1 MKTKTLTHVLAA
13 VGLWVPAVAGTGKLS
28 PHVEGYI
35 MNVGQWPSHVVAA
48 ARSGDVDV
56 WVTRTGMAVDRHVR
70 DRQTQTVQ
78 SHAVHVRYDAAK
90 GDAHVATGDYVTT
103 VTFIKGNRPD
113 QWFSAPVVASLRIEG
128 LVHGATAVYTLDK
141 QRIRYDL
148 ELESPQVLNRLK
160 TTVAGATV
168 RVAEGGQ
175 SVQFAEAGITLSDL
189 HVFQGG
195 KPLQAEFVSSPHG
208 VAASLSYTVSGAHPT
223 LPLVVDPVVYGS
235 YVGGAQNDS
244 LVGIVKSVGGDLAVA
259 GTTLELAYPAVPGY
273 RSQSGGGLDGFVA
286 VFDAQ
291 LTRMKAFTFI
301 GGAGDDRIRG
311 VASDAEGAIVVGGST
326 TSADYPV
333 STGAAGQI
341 PRGLVDGFV
350 SKLSPSI
357 QALQASSFIAGD
369 QDDIVNSVAID
380 SEGNLYAAGQTR
392 STRNFP
398 TTNGLIRTAGGNLDG
413 FLTKLSPNGSAYFY
427 STYLG
432 RAADDAA
439 TFVTVDAT
447 GSPYV
452 TGWTR
457 GTDFPTAPTPSG
469 MGQQQRRPYD
479 RTHNGGVD
487 AFVVKLGTDGGSYVY
502 STFWGGSGDDFGRGI
517 VVDEL
522 GRAHVVMTTN
532 SPNIEVANG
541 FGTLPIGGNDGVIG
555 TFAASGRDL
564 DAAAYF
570 GGTGDDQ
577 ILFMAPA
584 SASNF
589 LVLGSTT
596 SSNFPA
602 TSPGT
607 TSEKRGSTD
616 GFIAILSPAAIK
628 QSTLVPSQGDEQFTG
643 GFVDASGD
651 VHFAANTVNG
661 TMPVSE
667 NSFDST
673 RASGQ
678 DGWVGKYAWGTM
690 ELASPAGGESWCA
703 GSNQTV
709 SWAVDE
715 MLPTDTFTVQIS
727 EDGITWTN
735 LSAPSTS
742 RSYVWR
748 LANLAVN
755 SYHLRVLSSR
765 GHVSRT
771 TTPITITRPPTI
783 DEQPVG
789 SVSCSGESVRLTV
802 VARGNNLRYQWRRGG
817 QNIPNATSSVLDI
830 PSVSAANA
838 GRYDCVV
845 TGSCSPN
852 ATTVAVDVVVGTTTA
867 ITGQPSDV
875 TVDEGATAEFT
886 VAASGSGLSYQWY
899 RGAAELANANE
910 ATLRL
915 IGVDTTASGL
925 YSCEVRGACGTV
937 RSEGATLN
945 VRRVVNSVAAS
956 NTLRGVRV
964 LGPMPASNGITVAY
978 DGNAPFLNVR
988 ILDLSGAVV
997 SQGSHPAAQQIT
1009 VDCSMLPSATYVLEL
1024 EAHGASYR
1032 MLLPVSR

>member
-13 VGLWVPAVAGTGKLS
+13 MALWVPALAGTGTLS
-28 PHVEGYI
+28 PQVEGYI

-48 ARSGDVDV
+48 ARSGDVDL
-56 WVTRTGMAVDRHVR
+56 WVTRTGMALDRHVR
-70 DRQTQTVQ
+70 DKLTGTVS
-78 SHAVHVRYDAAK
+78 SHSVHVRYDAAK
-90 GDAHVATGDYVTT
+90 GDAHVATGAYVTT

-113 QWFSAPVVASLRIEG
+113 QWFSAPVVSSLRVEG
-128 LVHGATAVYTLDK
+128 VVNGATAVYTLDK
-141 QRIRYDL
+141 KRIRYDL
-148 ELESPQVLNRLK
+148 ELESPLVLNRLQ
-160 TTVAGATV
+160 TTIAGSTV
-168 RVAEGGQ
+168 LLSEGGQ
-175 SVQFAEAGITLSDL
+175 KAVFAEAGITLSDL
-189 HVFQGG
+189 HVFQDG
-195 KPLQAEFVSSPHG
+195 KPLDAAFVSKQQGSRE
-208 VAASLSYTVSGAHPT
+208 SLSYTVNGANP
-223 LPLVVDPVVYGS
+223 LRPLVVDPVVYGS
-235 YVGGAQNDS
+235 YIGGAQNDS
-244 LVGIVKSVGGDLAVA
+244 LAGVVKAAGGDLAVA
-259 GTTLELAYPAVPGY
+259 GTTLELAYPAVPGF
-273 RSQSGGGLDGFVA
+273 RSQGGGGLDGFVA

-311 VASDAEGAIVVGGST
+311 VASDGEGAVIVGGST
-326 TSADYPV
+326 TSADYPI
-333 STGAAGQI
+333 SSGAAGQI
-341 PRGLVDGFV
+341 PRGLIDGFV

-398 TTNGLIRTAGGNLDG
+398 TTNGLNRSAGGNLDG

-457 GTDFPTAPTPSG
+457 GTDFQTAPTPSG

-487 AFVVKLGTDGGSYVY
+487 AFVCKLGTDGGSYVY

-522 GRAHVVMTTN
+522 GRAHVVMTSN

-541 FGTLPIGGNDGVIG
+541 FGTLPVGGNDGVIG
-555 TFAASGRDL
+555 TFAANGRDL

-570 GGTGDDQ
+570 GGSGDDQ
-577 ILFMAPA
+577 VLFMAPA

-589 LVLGSTT
+589 LVVGSTT

-602 TSPGT
+602 TSPGS
-607 TSEKRGSTD
+607 TSEKRGATD
-616 GFIAILSPAAIK
+616 GFIAILSPGAIK
-628 QSTLVPSQGDEQFTG
+628 QSTLVPSQGDEQFIG
-643 GFVDASGD
+643 GFVDAQGD
-651 VHFAANTVNG
+651 VYIAANTVNG
-661 TMPVSE
+661 TLPVSE

-673 RASGQ
+673 RATGQ

-727 EDGITWTN
+727 QDGITWTN
-735 LSAPSTS
+735 LAAPSTQ

-748 LANLAVN
+748 LTNVDGER
-755 SYHLRVLSSR
+755 YHLRVVSSR
-765 GHVSRT
+765 GHLSRT
-771 TTPITITRPPTI
+771 TTPITITRPPVI
-783 DEQPVG
+783 EEQPVG
-789 SVSCSGESVRLTV
+789 SVSCSGESVRLSV
-802 VARGNNLRYQWRRGG
+802 VARGTNLRYQWRRAG
-817 QNIPNATSSVLDI
+817 QNIPNATSASFEI
-830 PSVSAANA
+830 PSVSAATA
-838 GRYDCVV
+838 GRYDCVIS
-845 TGSCSPN
+845 GACNPN
-852 ATTVAVDVVVGTTTA
+852 VTTVPAEVVVGTTTA
-867 ITGQPSDV
+867 ISAQPANV
-875 TVDEGATAEFT
+875 TVDEGATAEFAVT
-886 VAASGSGLSYQWY
+886 ASGSDLRYQWY
-899 RGAAELANANE
+899 RGTTAIANAQQ

-915 IGVDTTASGL
+915 VGVDTSASGS
-925 YSCEVRGACGTV
+925 YSCEVSGACGTV
-937 RSEGATLN
+937 RSDIASLV
-945 VRRVVNSVAAS
+945 VRRVVNSVAES
-956 NTLRGVRV
+956 NTLGGVRV
-964 LGPMPASNGITVAY
+964 LGPIPASNGVTISY
-978 DGNAPFLNVR
+978 DGNAQFLTIR
-988 ILDLSGAVV
+988 ILDLAGATV
-997 SQGSHPAAQQIT
+997 SNVTSPAAPRLT
-1009 VDCSMLPSATYVLEL
+1009 VDCSTLSPATYILEL
-1024 EAHGASYR
+1024 EAAGAFYR